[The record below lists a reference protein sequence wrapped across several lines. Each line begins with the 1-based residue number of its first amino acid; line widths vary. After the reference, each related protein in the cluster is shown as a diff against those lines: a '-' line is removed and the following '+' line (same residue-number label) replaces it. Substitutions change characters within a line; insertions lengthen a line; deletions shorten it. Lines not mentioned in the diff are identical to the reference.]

1 MVEEKLF
8 IPKEAFEK
16 GLLQFR
22 KYDCHVIRNLK
33 DNTISFGDRRN
44 FNDPFDCNLPINLCS
59 EGEWQNYLFRFPP
72 KDQLASPNFIAKRAK
87 ELASDPQKA
96 KSEIESLIYD
106 HRRFSCLTIASEER
120 LFFNS
125 LFWSNY
131 ADKHAGICLKFNGK
145 LLIES
150 FQQKGILAISVDY
163 CEDNKIPD
171 FNYIRNKL
179 NGRKKLASKYFLGT
193 KSSQWINEGE
203 LRFIYCSAERIK
215 KEDNYIEKEFAPE
228 CLEEVYLGCR
238 FNHEKLDEI
247 KEILSDPKYQ
257 SVKLYSL
264 KKDNKH
270 FRLIRDQIRIH

>member
-1 MVEEKLF
+1 MANEKPS
-8 IPKEAFEK
+8 IPKEVFEK

-59 EGEWQNYLFRFPP
+59 EGEWQKYLLKFPP
-72 KDQLASPNFIAKRAK
+72 KDHLGSPAFIAKRAK
-87 ELASDPQKA
+87 ELALNPQKA

-106 HRRFSCLTIASEER
+106 HRRFSCFTIASEER

-145 LLIES
+145 LLVENFLTNHI
-150 FQQKGILAISVDY
+150 QPILVEY
-163 CEDNKIPD
+163 CNDNKIPD

-179 NGRKKLASKYFLGT
+179 NGSKKLASKYFLGT
-193 KSSQWINEGE
+193 KSSQWAKEGE
-203 LRFIYCSAERIK
+203 LRFIHLSPEKILPDYIVK
-215 KEDNYIEKEFAPE
+215 KFIPE
-228 CLEEVYLGCR
+228 CLEEVYLGCK
-238 FNHEKLDEI
+238 FELEKVDEI
-247 KEILSDPKYQ
+247 KKILSNSKYKN
-257 SVKLYSL
+257 VKLFGL

-270 FRLIRDQIRIH
+270 FRLIPEQVKIH

>member
-1 MVEEKLF
+1 MTDEKPV
-8 IPKEAFEK
+8 IPLAAFED

-44 FNDPFDCNLPINLCS
+44 FNDPFDCNLPVNLCS
-59 EGEWQNYLFRFPP
+59 EGEWQNYLSKFPP
-72 KDQLASPNFIAKRAK
+72 KDVIVSPHFIAKRAK

-106 HRRFSCLTIASEER
+106 YRRFSCLTIASEER

-131 ADKHAGICLKFNGK
+131 ADKHAGICLRFNGK

-150 FQQKGILAISVDY
+150 FQQKGIHPISVEY
-163 CEDNKIPD
+163 CHDNKIPD

-179 NGRKKLASKYFLGT
+179 NGSKKLASNYFFGT
-193 KSSQWINEGE
+193 KSHQWGNEGE
-203 LRFIYCSAERIK
+203 IRLIYFSPERIQQ
-215 KEDNYIEKEFAPE
+215 NYIEMEFDPD
-228 CLEEVYLGCR
+228 CLEKVYLGCR
-238 FNHEKLDEI
+238 FDSKKLDDI
-247 KEILSDPKYQ
+247 KGILSNPKYKE
-257 SVKLYSL
+257 VKLYGL
-264 KKDNKH
+264 KKDIKQ
-270 FRLIRDQIRIH
+270 FKLEPYEIKILR